1 MIFVSLQG
9 FSVKNYNFAKDKNQ
23 TFSMIFGSKK
33 RKIKSITHN
42 GRHSN
47 NLTKIENIKLLTVAF
62 IIGLVAGAVGALF
75 RIILSHI
82 EEIRTLLFTWAHNQ
96 SFSVW
101 IIPVLFSV
109 IGVIIALYLVKKYA
123 PETSGSGIQEIEGAL
138 DEVRPIRWKRVLPV
152 KFFASLFSLGGGLLL
167 GREGPTVQLG
177 ANVGKMIK
185 DLFRLPDHE
194 NNPLIS
200 AGAAAGLASAFNAPF
215 AGIIF
220 VIEEMHDHFKF
231 NFYSVAAI
239 MIGSA
244 TSDLVVRAMIS
255 PKPVIAMNVYSSPH
269 LSAIL
274 LFILLGLFFSFIGY
288 AFNKSLIFT
297 MDLFQDRWNPPIVVM
312 GVFAGLVIAVV
323 GIAYPHIIGGGYP
336 LIQQVLNRNFSLIF
350 LLFLFVVRFILTI
363 FSYSTGVPGGIFA
376 PLMTLGIIFGMV
388 FGEITQ
394 HYFPDIVPDIGVFAI
409 AGMAAIFS
417 STVIAPL
424 TGLVLAVE
432 MTANYELI
440 LPLILT
446 TATASVVTR
455 LMGNEPIYTTLL
467 KRTLE
472 REKRLKEQE
481 KKGS

>member
-1 MIFVSLQG
+1 MLRIGHRQ
-9 FSVKNYNFAKDKNQ
+9 
-23 TFSMIFGSKK
+23 
-33 RKIKSITHN
+33 RKIKQQANSD
-42 GRHSN
+42 RHSN

-62 IIGLVAGAVGALF
+62 IIGLAAGTVGALF
-75 RIILSHI
+75 RIVLGHV
-82 EEIRTLLFTWAHNQ
+82 EEFRTWLFTWAHNQ
-96 SFSVW
+96 NWTSWFIPVGFSV
-101 IIPVLFSV
+101 V
-109 IGVIIALYLVKKYA
+109 GVIVALYLVRRFA
-123 PETSGSGIQEIEGAL
+123 PEASGSGVQEIEGAL

-167 GREGPTVQLG
+167 GREGPTIQLG

-185 DLFRLPDHE
+185 DLFRLPDQE

-239 MIGSA
+239 MLGSA

-255 PKPVIAMNVYSSPH
+255 PKPVIAMTVYSSPH
-269 LSAIL
+269 LSAIP
-274 LFILLGLFFSFIGY
+274 LFVLLGLFFSFIGY

-297 MDLFQDRWNPPIVVM
+297 LDLFQDRWNPPILVM
-312 GVFAGLVIAVV
+312 GVVAGLVIAMV
-323 GIAYPHIIGGGYP
+323 GIFYPQMIGGGYP
-336 LIQQVLNRNFSLIF
+336 LIQQVLNRNFSLFF
-350 LLFLFVVRFILTI
+350 LLFLFVVRFVLTI

-376 PLMTLGIIFGMV
+376 PLMTLGIIFGMI
-388 FGEITQ
+388 FGVITQ
-394 HYFPDIVPDIGVFAI
+394 KYFPGIVPDIGVFAI

-472 REKRLKEQE
+472 REKRMKEQN
-481 KKGS
+481 